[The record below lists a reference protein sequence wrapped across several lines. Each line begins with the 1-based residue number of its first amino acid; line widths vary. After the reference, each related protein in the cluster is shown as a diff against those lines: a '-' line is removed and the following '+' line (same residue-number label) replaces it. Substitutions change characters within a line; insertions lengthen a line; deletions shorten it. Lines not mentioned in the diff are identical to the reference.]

1 MRASVADYLLDFSRL
16 GGEQAYAERVGYRI
30 VRHTYGD
37 VAETA
42 FRFARELIA
51 RQIRKGDR
59 VVLWGAN
66 SAEWVAAFFGCVHL
80 GVIAVPIDDT
90 AASDFALRVF
100 QQVDAKLMV
109 CSRDHSQPVIP
120 AVFFEQFDETL
131 SRHAGSG
138 LEPAV
143 IRPDDALQILFTS

>member
-66 SAEWVAAFFGCVHL
+66 SAEWVAAFFGCVL
-80 GVIAVPIDDT
+80 RGAVSVPMDRIAAPEF
-90 AASDFALRVF
+90 AARVAE
-100 QQVDAKLMV
+100 QVEAK
-109 CSRDHSQPVIP
+109 I
-120 AVFFEQFDETL
+120 
-131 SRHAGSG
+131 
-138 LEPAV
+138 
-143 IRPDDALQILFTS
+143 